1 MLLSYNGCFDS
12 SHPFFNCC
20 SSYFYFLFAYQM
32 SWVSEIKDTE
42 HIWAS
47 SCICR
52 LSGNLCLCLP
62 YSLFLTFQGKVIW
75 WNFIKLGSMET
86 KIMDSVL
93 QVCRICEVG
102 KEGKKNDFLRKN
114 AKQFNK
120 SISLLAYIFYL
131 LLWTI
136 RAYQRRYALIA
147 NASIDYLIFIIDF
160 NSAKL

>member
-1 MLLSYNGCFDS
+1 MCNTICGKFGSNLYRARVNS
-12 SHPFFNCC
+12 SLFKVRIYCYYHITGVLTLVILFFNCC

-62 YSLFLTFQGKVIW
+62 YSLFRTFQGKVIW

-102 KEGKKNDFLRKN
+102 KEGKKKWFLEK
-114 AKQFNK
+114 KC
-120 SISLLAYIFYL
+120 LAI
-131 LLWTI
+131 
-136 RAYQRRYALIA
+136 
-147 NASIDYLIFIIDF
+147 
-160 NSAKL
+160 